1 MQKKHI
7 LDEELTCRLMLVSS
21 TLFSVRL
28 EMVKVWLLSS
38 KCILRVALDLVLQI
52 CQIHRSKKKGK

>member
-1 MQKKHI
+1 MANAKKKHI

-38 KCILRVALDLVLQI
+38 KCILRVALDLVLG
-52 CQIHRSKKKGK
+52 KKGK